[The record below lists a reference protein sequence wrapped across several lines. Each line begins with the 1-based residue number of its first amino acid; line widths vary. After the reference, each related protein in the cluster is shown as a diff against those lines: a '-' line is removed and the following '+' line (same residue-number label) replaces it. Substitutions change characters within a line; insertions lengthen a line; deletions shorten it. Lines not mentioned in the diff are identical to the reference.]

1 MSNIKIGG
9 FSFIFFSFNYQIQIH
24 HPKIWYSA
32 SFQKAE
38 DEKELQ
44 KRKSYGK
51 ECPKIFD
58 KLEPA
63 KLSAWRACVLVCIHA
78 CGLMCLAC
86 LRTLVLVCLH
96 AWHA

>member
-9 FSFIFFSFNYQIQIH
+9 FSFMFFSFNYQIQIH

-44 KRKSYGK
+44 KQKVLRKRV
-51 ECPKIFD
+51 PKNI
-58 KLEPA
+58 
-63 KLSAWRACVLVCIHA
+63 
-78 CGLMCLAC
+78 
-86 LRTLVLVCLH
+86 
-96 AWHA
+96 